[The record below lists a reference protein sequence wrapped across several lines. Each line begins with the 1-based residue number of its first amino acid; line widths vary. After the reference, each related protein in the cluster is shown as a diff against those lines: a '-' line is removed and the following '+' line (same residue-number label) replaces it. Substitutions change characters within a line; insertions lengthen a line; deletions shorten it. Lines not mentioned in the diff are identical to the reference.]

1 MAELVTYHRT
11 DTISTISM
19 DDGKVNVFS
28 IPMLRALH
36 EAFDEAERDET
47 VVLLTGRPGYFSAG
61 FDLQVLAGPPE
72 DVVTLLRLGATLA
85 ERILSFPAPV
95 AVACTGHAFP
105 AGAFLLMA
113 ADTRV
118 GADGPFKLGLNE
130 VRIGLTLPWFA
141 LVLAR
146 HRLTPA
152 HFDHAAV
159 TGAMFDPRAARE
171 AGLLDAVV
179 PPDELD
185 VGRAGSRAGPRPR
198 STGGRTPP
206 PSSGPASTCS
216 TSCAPQSRT
225 SSSEPQRADVAE
237 LDTRLQPAHDHE
249 MESPSLLESI
259 RRFPGAVIRFPSA
272 ARRHARCAQRTRR
285 ADRPP
290 ADPARTAPGRHE
302 PRRHRS
308 GRRDHSASRRP
319 SWASSKPSARS
330 TAPCR
335 GFPTPASALRSLA
348 ERLGGGDH
356 GWSTSPRGVRSSAVS
371 RAIALPLDELLHST
385 RS

>member
-1 MAELVTYHRT
+1 MAELVTYNRT
-11 DTISTISM
+11 DHVSTISM

-36 EAFDEAERDET
+36 EAFDEAERDGT
-47 VVLLTGRPGYFSAG
+47 VVLLTGRPGCFSAG

-159 TGAMFDPRAARE
+159 TGAMFDPQAARE

-179 PPDELD
+179 PPHELD
-185 VGRAGSRAGPRPR
+185 S
-198 STGGRTPP
+198 
-206 PSSGPASTCS
+206 
-216 TSCAPQSRT
+216 
-225 SSSEPQRADVAE
+225 VALAAAQDLTT
-237 LDTRLQPAHDHE
+237 LD
-249 MESPSLLESI
+249 
-259 RRFPGAVIRFPSA
+259 
-272 ARRHARCAQRTRR
+272 RR
-285 ADRPP
+285 AHTATKLR
-290 ADPARTAPGRHE
+290 ARQP
-302 PRRHRS
+302 
-308 GRRDHSASRRP
+308 
-319 SWASSKPSARS
+319 
-330 TAPCR
+330 
-335 GFPTPASALRSLA
+335 
-348 ERLGGGDH
+348 
-356 GWSTSPRGVRSSAVS
+356 V
-371 RAIALPLDELLHST
+371 LDEL
-385 RS
+385 RSSIENELL